1 MAVWAAGADK
11 GGGWSLE
18 SVRDVVSCTRAE
30 RADAVYVA
38 KDNAT
43 IIVAGSFKHGYLRS
57 FARADPGLDPGLASA
72 SALPSS
78 AAAASGTDLDASTDA
93 ASQASGAS
101 YSCSLLMD
109 DGRVLVAS
117 VR

>member
-1 MAVWAAGADK
+1 MAVWAAGAGK

-43 IIVAGSFKHGYLRS
+43 IIVAGSLKHGYLRS
-57 FARADPGLDPGLASA
+57 FARADPGLDPGLA
-72 SALPSS
+72 LPSS
-78 AAAASGTDLDASTDA
+78 AAASPGTDLDAGTDA

-101 YSCSLLMD
+101 YSCSLLAD